1 MAMVAVALVA
11 IGDRAGAVRLPGGGG
26 ARSDCFLEFEVGGS
40 EISARRVECADGDPS
55 CDLDGACDDSCRFGV
70 SICLNQVDPALPDCR
85 PPAGL
90 LRASERGIDPV
101 GLRFPALASSACG
114 AFVGVDAPIRRQGK
128 RPGRRVRTVAVS
140 PDRPRRDKDALLF
153 FCRPPIGPCP
163 TTTSTSST
171 TTSSVSTTTQP
182 PVPTPT
188 ADTGIFSGDPDATLG
203 DSPQV
208 FVGNDT
214 SNAERALLRFDLT
227 AVPSQATITSCTLTV
242 DVVTRNQPK
251 AGQIYRLKQQAW
263 VEDRATWNRYD
274 GATAW
279 TTPGTFNLTEGQ
291 SDVVVSAGADGPIAY
306 AQPTTT
312 GAFAFPDLAA
322 LCQDAVANRGGS
334 LDLMIKQDDDAPG
347 ATAEFSFSRRT
358 DSVPA
363 ERPMLTV
370 AFGP

>member
-1 MAMVAVALVA
+1 
-11 IGDRAGAVRLPGGGG
+11 
-26 ARSDCFLEFEVGGS
+26 
-40 EISARRVECADGDPS
+40 
-55 CDLDGACDDSCRFGV
+55 
-70 SICLNQVDPALPDCR
+70 
-85 PPAGL
+85 
-90 LRASERGIDPV
+90 
-101 GLRFPALASSACG
+101 
-114 AFVGVDAPIRRQGK
+114 
-128 RPGRRVRTVAVS
+128 
-140 PDRPRRDKDALLF
+140 
-153 FCRPPIGPCP
+153 
-163 TTTSTSST
+163 
-171 TTSSVSTTTQP
+171 
-182 PVPTPT
+182 VPTPT

-251 AGQIYRLKQQAW
+251 AGKIYRLKQQAW

-279 TTPGTFNLTEGQ
+279 TTPGTFDLTEGQ

-312 GAFAFPDLAA
+312 GAFTFPDLAA

-358 DSVPA
+358 DSVLA
-363 ERPMLTV
+363 ERPMLSI